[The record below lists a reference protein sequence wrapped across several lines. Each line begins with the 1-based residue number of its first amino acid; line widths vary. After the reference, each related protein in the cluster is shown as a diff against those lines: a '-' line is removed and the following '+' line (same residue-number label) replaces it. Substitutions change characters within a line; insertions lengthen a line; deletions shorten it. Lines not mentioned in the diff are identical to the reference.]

1 MNFNFAEQINPQ
13 LENFDFPAALE
24 IAETQL
30 KKINGSDY
38 HAVLGRSLIHQA
50 GDVADWIDVFY
61 RKSSEKY
68 KLKALYFEM
77 NEFDINT
84 DRWYIDGFAYD
95 KDKGLGEKD
104 DEDLDWLSDFITD
117 THSVTN
123 TIFVIEGYEALQKA
137 FDGTPAHNGALQ
149 DPRDW
154 CEQIII
160 ARYMELMRA
169 AHLKAKDKK

>member
-30 KKINGSDY
+30 KNINRSEY
-38 HAVLGRSLIHQA
+38 HAVLGRSLIDQA

-61 RKSSEKY
+61 RKASEKY

-84 DRWYIDGFAYD
+84 DMWYIELRSEVYD
-95 KDKGLGEKD
+95 
-104 DEDLDWLSDFITD
+104 
-117 THSVTN
+117 
-123 TIFVIEGYEALQKA
+123 QK
-137 FDGTPAHNGALQ
+137 
-149 DPRDW
+149 
-154 CEQIII
+154 
-160 ARYMELMRA
+160 
-169 AHLKAKDKK
+169 